1 MTQYCILPHLRHRDP
16 GERYPLNGRLLTAHG
31 SETTIDQHDHHP
43 THRPGSQLCGDHS
56 ALLAAL
62 IDQTPDV
69 VAWLRL
75 CANSSTAAGF
85 DTPTGRALPSSR
97 PPCNVAAIDAAD
109 LELEALAYWAAVAGL
124 DPIPGPVHR
133 VRGKVRGLA
142 SGGNLEPVEKISAWI
157 AARLDQIEEHD
168 WVGDML
174 TNLMDI
180 RARHLNRWPLTSP
193 HCDNEDGGES

>member
-1 MTQYCILPHLRHRDP
+1 MATLCVMPHLRYRAA
-16 GERYPLNGRLLTAHG
+16 GEPYSLNGRELIASGHE
-31 SETTIDQHDHHP
+31 STIDLRDPHP
-43 THRPGSQLCGDHS
+43 AHRPGSNLCRDHS
-56 ALLAAL
+56 ALFASI

-85 DTPTGRALPSSR
+85 DNPISRALPSSR
-97 PPCNVAAIDAAD
+97 PPCDVVAIDAAD

-133 VRGKVRGLA
+133 VRGRVRGLA
-142 SGGNLEPVEKISAWI
+142 SGGNLEPVVKTSAWI
-157 AARLDQIEEHD
+157 AARLDHIEEHD

-174 TNLMDI
+174 TDLMDV
-180 RARHLNRWPLTSP
+180 RARHLTRWPLTAP
-193 HCDNEDGGES
+193 ECPND